1 MHSTLVLNV
10 TEEPLNI
17 TSSSSALLKIYKGKA
32 TAVEMSPHSFT
43 LHNGELVVIPYV
55 IRMNYFIKPH
65 RDKYAPIAWSRSG
78 VLYRDN
84 HICAYCG
91 GYANTID
98 HIYPQA
104 LGGKDTY
111 ENTVAACQV
120 CNGKKA
126 DKTIKQLGW
135 EEPILPATPRNTYKN
150 IKVRGNH
157 PAVETWE
164 PYLDRYGILV
174 KP

>member
-17 TSSSSALLKIYKGKA
+17 TSYSSALLKIHKGKA
-32 TAVEMSPHSFT
+32 TAVELSPHFFMLNS
-43 LHNGELVVIPYV
+43 GERLSIPYV

-65 RDKYAPIAWSRSG
+65 RNKYATIAWSRAG
-78 VLYRDN
+78 VLHRDN

-91 GYANTID
+91 NYANTID
-98 HIYPQA
+98 HIFPQA
-104 LGGKDTY
+104 LGGKNTY
-111 ENTVAACQV
+111 ENTVAACNN
-120 CNGKKA
+120 CNSKKA

-135 EEPILPATPRNTYKN
+135 ADPYIAATPKNTYRN
-150 IKVRGNH
+150 IKVRASN
-157 PAVETWE
+157 PAASTWE

-174 KP
+174 NQ